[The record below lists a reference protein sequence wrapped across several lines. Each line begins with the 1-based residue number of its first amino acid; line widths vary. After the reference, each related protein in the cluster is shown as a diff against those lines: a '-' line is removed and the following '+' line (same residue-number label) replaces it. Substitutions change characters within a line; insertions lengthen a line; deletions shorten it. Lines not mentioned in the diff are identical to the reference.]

1 MQPLIGVT
9 AGETINQLY
18 PHAPAVQGQSHTYI
32 DAVVRAGGAPIIL
45 PLTEDKKVLHRLY
58 EQCQGILFSG
68 GNDLDPASYGDQ
80 PVDKTVDFSTERDRQ
95 EIQLLKW
102 ALEDD
107 KPVLA
112 ICRGMQLLNVAQGGT
127 LYQDI
132 PTELPDAENHNISSE
147 KKRESRIV
155 HMLRIKPESKL
166 AEVLGAT
173 ELGANAYHHQAVKK
187 LGHHIVTTAWAEDD
201 VIEAIEMP
209 GRRFV
214 IGVQSH
220 PESLEASIEPRWR
233 QLFRSFVKASAE
245 TKRQAP
251 RRRPANP
258 S

>member
-18 PHAPAVQGQSHTYI
+18 PHAPAVQGQSYTYI
-32 DAVVRAGGAPIIL
+32 DATARAGGAPLIL
-45 PLTEDKKVLHRLY
+45 PLTEDKKILRRLY
-58 EQCQGILFSG
+58 EQCQGILLSG
-68 GNDLDPASYGDQ
+68 GNDLDPAAYGER
-80 PVDKTVDFSTERDRQ
+80 PTDKTIDFSTKRDRQ
-95 EIQLLKW
+95 EVQLLKW

-132 PTELPDAENHNISSE
+132 SAELPAAETHDISAE

-155 HMLRIKPESKL
+155 HSLRIKPDSKL
-166 AEVLGAT
+166 AKLLGVT

-187 LGHHIVTTAWAEDD
+187 LGHDLVITAWAEDD
-201 VIEAIEMP
+201 VIEAIEVP
-209 GRRFV
+209 DRRFV

-233 QLFRSFVKASAE
+233 RLFKGFVEAA
-245 TKRQAP
+245 AD
-251 RRRPANP
+251 
-258 S
+258 